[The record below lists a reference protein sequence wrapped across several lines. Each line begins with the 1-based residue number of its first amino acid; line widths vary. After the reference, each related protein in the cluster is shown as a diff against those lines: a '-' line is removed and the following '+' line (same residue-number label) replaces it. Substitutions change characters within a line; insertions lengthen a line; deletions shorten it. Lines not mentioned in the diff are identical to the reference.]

1 MLGIRL
7 IPAEFQL
14 NHFVPYSALSLLQP
28 PPLTLFGLSL
38 GLMSSVPTV
47 SSFCRM
53 IDEAGGSRLFARV
66 NGD

>member
-14 NHFVPYSALSLLQP
+14 NQFVPYSALSLLQP
-28 PPLTLFGLSL
+28 PPLTLFGSL

-53 IDEAGGSRLFARV
+53 IDEAGGSRLLARV